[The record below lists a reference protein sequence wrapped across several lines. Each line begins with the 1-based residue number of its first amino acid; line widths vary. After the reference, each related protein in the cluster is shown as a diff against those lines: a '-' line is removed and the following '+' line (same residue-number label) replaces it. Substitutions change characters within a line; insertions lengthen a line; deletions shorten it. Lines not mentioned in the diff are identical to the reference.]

1 MSDARAAVDG
11 EIKDL
16 LAAVHTTPHNKI
28 DLLRAIA
35 ESLVRVHKPASL
47 ETAVNIF
54 RQQYGGYYESLNNN
68 ESALLRNLCLLRIHY
83 AIELQVEPE
92 SYLANIFNSRV
103 IKSGDAFI
111 IRSMFSSAL
120 LSLSVKKLVQEEASE
135 GDGEEAQGV
144 PHRLACQNF
153 DQSLRTTCHT

>member
-47 ETAVNIF
+47 ETAVTYSDN
-54 RQQYGGYYESLNNN
+54 SM
-68 ESALLRNLCLLRIHY
+68 A
-83 AIELQVEPE
+83 AITKV
-92 SYLANIFNSRV
+92 
-103 IKSGDAFI
+103 
-111 IRSMFSSAL
+111 
-120 LSLSVKKLVQEEASE
+120 
-135 GDGEEAQGV
+135 
-144 PHRLACQNF
+144 
-153 DQSLRTTCHT
+153 